1 MSRNAYIESLNTVGI
16 VSQAEAKLHLRVSQ
30 DDDNTYIDNLIMVA
44 QQTIENYC
52 NILLMRTT
60 VIQRGDCWVDVS
72 SLYFSPIKNSGNA
85 SITHIKYFDGDNVQ
99 QTWAASDYIVD
110 VYSQP
115 VRIGLAPGIS
125 LPGLANRIDA
135 IEVKYTIGGNSA
147 SSIPMALKQACLILV
162 GQWYENRQEAV
173 VGRSVG
179 VIPMTARYLMEPYKI
194 QTLGIDV
201 C

>member
-1 MSRNAYIESLNTVGI
+1 MSRNAYIETLSSTSLVT
-16 VSQAEAKLHLRVSQ
+16 QAEAKTHLRVSQ
-30 DDDNTYIDNLIMVA
+30 DDDNTYIDNLILVA

-52 NILLMRTT
+52 NLLLFRTT
-60 VIQRGDCWVDVS
+60 VIQRGNCWVDVS
-72 SLYFSPIKNSGNA
+72 SLYFSPVKNSGA
-85 SITHIKYFDGDNVQ
+85 AAVTHIKYYDVDNVL
-99 QTWAASDYIVD
+99 TSWAATNYIVD
-110 VYSQP
+110 IYSQP
-115 VRIGLAPGIS
+115 VRIGLAPGIA

-135 IEVKYTIGGNSA
+135 IEVKYSIGTNTVA
-147 SSIPMALKQACLILV
+147 DIPMALKQACLILV

-179 VIPMTARYLMEPYKI
+179 TIPMTARYLMEPYKI